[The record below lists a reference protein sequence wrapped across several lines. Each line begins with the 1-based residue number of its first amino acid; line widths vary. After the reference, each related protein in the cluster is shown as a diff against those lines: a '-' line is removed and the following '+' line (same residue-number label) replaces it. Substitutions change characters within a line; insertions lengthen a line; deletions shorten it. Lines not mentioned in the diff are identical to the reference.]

1 MTTVFS
7 PVTKENTFATALFE
21 RLPNRYD
28 ALAEVLSF
36 AQNARWRSLLVD
48 RVCIED
54 PRQILDVATG
64 TGAVAIALAQRM
76 PAQIVGVDISD
87 SMLNRGRR
95 RVADLRLESQVRLQM
110 GRAEALPFETASF
123 DAVSFT
129 YLLRYVREPVATLSE
144 MARVLRSGGV
154 LAGFDFSV
162 PSVPI
167 WRLVWSAY
175 TRLGLPVAGGVLG
188 GRPWLEAGRFL
199 GPSISR
205 HHRLWSPAALQLAWE
220 SAGMVEVESK
230 AMTLGAGLLMWGRKS
245 RA

>member
-123 DAVSFT
+123 DAVI
-129 YLLRYVREPVATLSE
+129 LLFPGAQQQGVVFHLRPSSGNHRRDPASCSR
-144 MARVLRSGGV
+144 ARGSNPQNDCSPRLC
-154 LAGFDFSV
+154 AGFPESGSREHSIA
-162 PSVPI
+162 PSLHQARYSFV
-167 WRLVWSAY
+167 SA
-175 TRLGLPVAGGVLG
+175 
-188 GRPWLEAGRFL
+188 
-199 GPSISR
+199 
-205 HHRLWSPAALQLAWE
+205 LA
-220 SAGMVEVESK
+220 
-230 AMTLGAGLLMWGRKS
+230 R
-245 RA
+245 